1 MKKNVKTTIGE
12 LIKEK
17 DYDYVSYHVTL
28 PNETDTLFF
37 GCFKS
42 DNGEIIPLDGDC
54 YYKNEE
60 VISYEEWSKPEDGIN
75 NGLTIVV
82 EGEWI
87 IG

>member
-17 DYDYVSYHVTL
+17 DYDYVSYRIQFL
-28 PNETDTLFF
+28 NETDTLFC

-42 DNGEIIPLDGDC
+42 DNDELIPLDDDC

-60 VISYEEWSKPEDGIN
+60 VISYEEWSKPEEGIN

-87 IG
+87 I